1 MTKVAIW
8 CRHKDD
14 NIIGIGTKIP
24 WHVKSDFQRF
34 RRITEGQNLVAGQT
48 TYESFPNRTL
58 PNRKIFV
65 LTLDADY
72 EVSDSAN
79 HRVVNDV
86 RFFKD
91 WEEDLYIVGGATI
104 YKLFM
109 SGGSKLMPQ
118 IVVDC
123 VYDGKLPDDL
133 PGQPVDITPCA
144 EILQKNYRQISADYE
159 LDGIVTR
166 IFVRKGEFVEQNVL
180 KHIVKAIEEGMNKD
194 AAIS

>member
-14 NIIGIGTKIP
+14 NVIGVGSNIP

-34 RRITEGQNLVAGQT
+34 RRITEGQNLVAGQR

-65 LTLDADY
+65 LTLDEQY
-72 EVSDSAN
+72 EVSDKQN
-79 HRVVNDV
+79 HKVVNDIK
-86 RFFKD
+86 FFKEF
-91 WEEDLYIVGGATI
+91 EEDLYIAGGATV

-109 SGGSKLMPQ
+109 TGGTKLMPD

-123 VYDGKLPDDL
+123 VYNQEISFNQKDEL
-133 PGQPVDITPCA
+133 ITITDC
-144 EILQKNYRQISADYE
+144 IDVLNKKYMQVSQNYDQDNIT
-159 LDGIVTR
+159 TR
-166 IFVRKGEFVEQNVL
+166 ILIKKGDFVEQSVL
-180 KHIVKAIEEGMNKD
+180 KRIVKAIEEGM
-194 AAIS
+194 

>member
-8 CRHKDD
+8 CRHRDD

-48 TYESFPNRTL
+48 TYESFPGRTL
-58 PNRKIFV
+58 PNRKIYV
-65 LTLDADY
+65 LTLDAGY

-79 HRVVNDV
+79 HKAVNDV
-86 RFFKD
+86 RFFKE
-91 WEEDLYIVGGATI
+91 WEEDLYIVGGASV

-109 SGGSKLMPQ
+109 TGGSKLMPE

-123 VYDGKLPDDL
+123 VYEGELADNLA
-133 PGQPVDITPCA
+133 GQPVDISPCV
-144 EILQKNYRQISADYE
+144 EVLQKNYCSISVDYE
-159 LDGIVTR
+159 LDNIVTR

-180 KHIVKAIEEGMNKD
+180 KHIVKAIEEEMNKD